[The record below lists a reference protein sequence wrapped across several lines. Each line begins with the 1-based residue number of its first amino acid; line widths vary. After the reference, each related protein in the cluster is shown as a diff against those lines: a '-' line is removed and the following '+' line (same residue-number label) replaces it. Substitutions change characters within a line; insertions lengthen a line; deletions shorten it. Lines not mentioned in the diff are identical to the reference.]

1 MYTGDLKINS
11 WSKTTKEH
19 FKTET
24 FPNKGERHSQQSMLF
39 SEALSFGQFQ
49 RSMCFVSHPSR
60 TIHAS
65 LKMMQSSQNCHS

>member
-11 WSKTTKEH
+11 WSIKPKSTLKRKH
-19 FKTET
+19 F
-24 FPNKGERHSQQSMLF
+24 NKGERHSQQSMLF